1 MTMKDGEDDC
11 KEQEVT
17 AKPNPR
23 SCEYED
29 CSNEAAFECEGV
41 YCDGSGRVCSL
52 HWNEIDTNYLATGMG
67 CAKCWQEVGI
77 GDAWV
82 VTISDRRVP
91 PSSIG
96 KRVECWNGCKDE
108 KTGNAIM
115 TLLIIM
121 NEKRHDYCANCCTAW
136 VVSRLVEG
144 EN

>member
-1 MTMKDGEDDC
+1 MTMNDVEWIDEDG
-11 KEQEVT
+11 QT
-17 AKPNPR
+17 
-23 SCEYED
+23 
-29 CSNEAAFECEGV
+29 
-41 YCDGSGRVCSL
+41 RV
-52 HWNEIDTNYLATGMG
+52 IA
-67 CAKCWQEVGI
+67 
-77 GDAWV
+77 
-82 VTISDRRVP
+82 ISDRRVP